1 MGCYHFHLNQLSRGK
16 GQSAIA
22 SAAYRAG
29 AKLECTYYGEVSDY
43 TRKGGVVLAEI
54 HLPKQA
60 PERFKDRETL
70 WNEVEWIE
78 GNKKAQLA
86 HSFDIA
92 LMNEFS
98 MEENIEL
105 TSLIGPSKM
114 GKTILCEKVIG
125 FDNIVEI
132 SGADFNS
139 NTDFWAIVA
148 AKVGLPYK
156 GELTTER
163 EVNEG
168 NSKETDSKSE
178 KYVLAKDTVIQYYKE
193 HDKVLVIDDFH
204 YASKEMQ
211 TKMAQQLKDAIR
223 RELKVVVVSLPHRAD
238 DAIRQN
244 ADLSGRLSLINIEA
258 WEKKDLKEIA
268 LKGFKQLD
276 IKITDEVAEQLAV
289 ECLTSPQLMQYICLS
304 ICTLLEDK
312 NEHIVNFDM
321 LEMAYKFTTVN
332 FNYYD
337 VVNVMSKGPNPRGK
351 KRNLYKTLDGKELD
365 LYGLIVESLA
375 KNPPIM
381 ELDFDTVYDRI
392 INLIPKTEGKPDKNS
407 VKSHLNNLQTILKEK
422 EEIYKAIEWKD
433 GKVYVLDPLFL
444 FYLRW
449 GRMNG

>member
-1 MGCYHFHLNQLSRGK
+1 MRLKAENVFKPGAYPEYTYVSRNYENTGI
-16 GQSAIA
+16 S
-22 SAAYRAG
+22 YELR
-29 AKLECTYYGEVSDY
+29 L
-43 TRKGGVVLAEI
+43 
-54 HLPKQA
+54 KQA
-60 PERFKDRETL
+60 LRTA
-70 WNEVEWIE
+70 
-78 GNKKAQLA
+78 GC
-86 HSFDIA
+86 
-92 LMNEFS
+92 
-98 MEENIEL
+98 L

-223 RELKVVVVSLPHRAD
+223 RELKVVVVSL
-238 DAIRQN
+238 
-244 ADLSGRLSLINIEA
+244 
-258 WEKKDLKEIA
+258 A

-392 INLIPKTEGKPDKNS
+392 INLIPKTEGKPDRNS